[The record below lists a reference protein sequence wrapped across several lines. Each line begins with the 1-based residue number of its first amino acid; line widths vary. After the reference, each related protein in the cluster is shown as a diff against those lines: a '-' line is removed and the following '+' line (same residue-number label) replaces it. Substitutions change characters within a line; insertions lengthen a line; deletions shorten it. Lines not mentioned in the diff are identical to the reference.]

1 MGVDDWHEVT
11 RKKSGFRTKE
21 DDLAKV
27 SISIYV
33 TNFPDSCSAKDL
45 FHLCEVYG
53 HVVDSYIPLKRSK
66 SGKRFGFVK
75 FINVFSVERLVNNL
89 CTLWSGKFR
98 LHANISRFQRSPV
111 NANVSTPSGGNVNK
125 EDKVL
130 FTRNHK
136 PLNQSRNSSQ
146 LPNPGMIYA
155 HTGPYASVVKE
166 GHNSLPALVLD
177 ESCVVSRDLDFF
189 VMGEAKNFLSIP
201 NLYNLL
207 SNEGFHNVKLS
218 YLGGFWVMIELESI
232 NSKDKFLKHSGV
244 ASWFTNLC
252 NAQSD
257 FVSRNRI
264 VWVDIEGV
272 PIHAWSRA
280 TFNKIGSK
288 WGEVMEIEE
297 CKDDLFARKRIC
309 IKTSQEDNILE
320 RFKIIVKGK
329 VFVIRAK
336 ELFVWSP
343 DFKVDNEAIFFSDAE
358 SSKSSGIGKGDNI
371 DKGMESDGEVVSD
384 TYYGENTG
392 NLNKE
397 QEQVNSPNMVAPSTD
412 PFNIYET
419 LRNHKSEKVLHN
431 ETEPSIPFPPGF
443 TPRNETLNL
452 DDQSANDKCPNSSQR
467 QSVGLNSRVMEDIHQ
482 DVDQIFSGNNSTGS
496 KERVSRKGGSILE
509 VLDDMVK
516 VGQAMGYD
524 MDGCLKDMEKI
535 IGFQG
540 VSEVIR

>member
-98 LHANISRFQRSPV
+98 LHANISRFQRSHV
-111 NANVSTPSGGNVNK
+111 YANVSTPSGGNVNK

-207 SNEGFHNVKLS
+207 SNEGFHNVKL
-218 YLGGFWVMIELESI
+218 
-232 NSKDKFLKHSGV
+232 
-244 ASWFTNLC
+244 
-252 NAQSD
+252 
-257 FVSRNRI
+257 NRI

-288 WGEVMEIEE
+288 WGQVMEIEE

-343 DFKVDNEAIFFSDAE
+343 NFKVDNEAIFFSDAE

-384 TYYGENTG
+384 TYFGENTG